1 MTDEGSVQRHKLSH
15 AVAELPSWKKRLL
28 ALAMMAALIGG
39 GAQLATMFTATQRSV
54 TETPPPARVEASE
67 RMPDGASGFLNG
79 QPSSGSRTEV
89 VHTVDIDEVELSHT
103 ERIAGW
109 MFRVGLAVF
118 VGVIVGTVFRMFI
131 KTMAALAAIIVT
143 AIVVLSYFKVINV
156 DFTTM
161 KDNYDSVAG
170 WAQSQ
175 AVKLKD
181 LVLAALPST
190 TSAAIGFF
198 LGFKR

>member
-28 ALAMMAALIGG
+28 ALTMMAALIGG
-39 GAQLATMFTATQRSV
+39 GAQLAMMVTAKQRPV
-54 TETPPPARVEASE
+54 AETSPPARVEASE

-79 QPSSGSRTEV
+79 QPSGGSAQSEPAAAPV
-89 VHTVDIDEVELSHT
+89 ADVELSRT

-118 VGVIVGTVFRMFI
+118 VGVVVGTIFRMFI

-143 AIVVLSYFKVINV
+143 AIVVLSYFQVINV
-156 DFTTM
+156 DFSTM
-161 KDNYDSVAG
+161 KANYESAAA
-170 WAQSQ
+170 WAKGE